1 MDGEWKPMEIT
12 TGVLSGRAGMTE
24 YALRYPMTQGGAVA
38 FDRWWLKTA
47 ETLRRR
53 CIREGGQLPARW
65 AAEWQETLQN
75 SWAVSGF
82 LDVSRRTGFA
92 DWKLLRISATF
103 LTGAPHPAPLS
114 ALFLPGRQQQLRP
127 LLEQKLADLTRQTE
141 TLFYRAP
148 ALRLPAALR
157 SGGYY
162 LTEEGLALWFP
173 QESLAPRNAGL
184 PTVLLSYAALKGLL
198 RFSF

>member
-1 MDGEWKPMEIT
+1 MDGEWKPMEIAA
-12 TGVLSGRAGMTE
+12 GVLSGRAGMTE
-24 YALRYPMTQGGAVA
+24 YALRYPTTQGRAAA
-38 FDRWWLKTA
+38 FDRWWRKTA
-47 ETLRRR
+47 EALRRR
-53 CIREGGQLPARW
+53 CIRESGQLSVRW
-65 AAEWQETLQN
+65 TAEWQETLQ
-75 SWAVSGF
+75 SPRAVSGF
-82 LDVSRRTGFA
+82 LDVGRRAGFA
-92 DWKLLRISATF
+92 DWRLLRISATF
-103 LTGAPHPAPLS
+103 LAGEPRPAPLS

-127 LLEQKLADLTRQTE
+127 LLEQRLADLARQAE
-141 TLFYRAP
+141 TPFFRAP

-184 PTVLLSYAALKGLL
+184 PTVLVPYGALEGLL